1 MTEETNNIENHSVGG
16 SVAVGRDVTVGGRST
31 VRGNATFNRD
41 VYISGWLNARN
52 IRGAGKGLYETV
64 DKLNSAYPNPENG
77 WFALVGNTLPAD
89 IYRAWGGEWV
99 ATGQKGGEPVLEL
112 AKLTELSESLENE
125 ISARVAAD
133 EALKKAVDAEVTARA
148 NGDKELSD
156 ALAKEIADREKAIAD
171 EILARTTAID
181 KAIEAEAAART
192 KDIAAEAKAREDAD
206 AAETKAR
213 TTAIDKAIEAEA
225 AARTKD
231 IAAEAKARED
241 ADAAETKARTA
252 AIEAE
257 AQARDTAIFAEATAR
272 SNADTALQT
281 AMNENVKELK
291 GADTEHESRLLALE
305 QSEWPLSLELSI
317 NPILIEFTGSEKDA
331 SVSWKI
337 MRKGV
342 GVTPTALTFKQ
353 DGVALVAGLTASGSI
368 NAKVNKLGDT
378 VFEIAVEAE
387 GMKKSAS
394 KKLTMVLPVYMGF
407 AGASDAAGLAIT
419 KLSKYAPLA
428 SPAGTYKIKNNADG
442 IYLWLCVPDTMTINK
457 VTSSGFTVPMREVQI
472 GQTELGGYKCYRS
485 SNAIVAGEYTYTIS

>member
-31 VRGNATFNRD
+31 IRGNATFNRD

-64 DKLNSAYPNPENG
+64 EKLNSAYPNPENG

-89 IYRAWGGEWV
+89 IYRAWGGVWE

-125 ISARVAAD
+125 VSARVAAD
-133 EALKKAVDAEVTARA
+133 EALKKAIDAEVTARA

-156 ALAKEIADREKAIAD
+156 ALTKEIADREKAIAD
-171 EILARTTAID
+171 EILARTTAIN
-181 KAIEAEAAART
+181 E
-192 KDIAAEAKAREDAD
+192 
-206 AAETKAR
+206 
-213 TTAIDKAIEAEA
+213 AIEAEA

-257 AQARDTAIFAEATAR
+257 AQARDTAISAEATAR

-291 GADTEHESRLLALE
+291 GADTLHESRLLALE

-317 NPILIEFTGSEKDA
+317 NPILIEFTGSEKDTTVA
-331 SVSWKI
+331 WKI
-337 MRKGV
+337 MRKGA
-342 GVTPTALTFKQ
+342 GVTPTVLTFKQ
-353 DGVALVAGLTASGSI
+353 DGVALSAELVANGSI

-407 AGASDAAGLAIT
+407 AGASDASGLAIT
-419 KLSKYAPLA
+419 GLSKYAPLT

-457 VTSSGFTVPMREVQI
+457 VTSSGFTVPMREVQT

>member
-16 SVAVGRDVTVGGRST
+16 SVAVGRDITVGGRST

-77 WFALVGNTLPAD
+77 WFALVGDTLPAD

-125 ISARVAAD
+125 VSARVAAD
-133 EALKKAVDAEVTARA
+133 EALKNAIDAEVTARA
-148 NGDKELSD
+148 NGDTELSD
-156 ALAKEIADREKAIAD
+156 ALTKEIADREKAIAD
-171 EILARTTAID
+171 EVLARTTAITE
-181 KAIEAEAAART
+181 AIEAEADART
-192 KDIAAEAKAREDAD
+192 KAIAAEAKAREDAD
-206 AAETKAR
+206 VAET
-213 TTAIDKAIEAEA
+213 T
-225 AARTKD
+225 
-231 IAAEAKARED
+231 
-241 ADAAETKARTA
+241 ARTA

-257 AQARDTAIFAEATAR
+257 AQARDTAISAEATAR

-317 NPILIEFTGSEKDA
+317 NPILIEFTGSEKDT
-331 SVSWKI
+331 SVAWKI

-342 GVTPTALTFKQ
+342 GVTPTVLTFKQ
-353 DGVALVAGLTASGSI
+353 DGVALSAELVANGSI

-407 AGASDAAGLAIT
+407 AGASDAAGLVIT
-419 KLSKYAPLA
+419 ELSKYAPLA

-457 VTSSGFTVPMREVQI
+457 VTSSGFTVPMREVQT

>member
-31 VRGNATFNRD
+31 IRGNATFNRD

-89 IYRAWGGEWV
+89 LYRAWGGEWV

-171 EILARTTAID
+171 EVL
-181 KAIEAEAAART
+181 
-192 KDIAAEAKAREDAD
+192 
-206 AAETKAR
+206 AR

-317 NPILIEFTGSEKDA
+317 NPILIEFTGSEKDT
-331 SVSWKI
+331 SVAWKI

-342 GVTPTALTFKQ
+342 GVTPTVLTFKQ
-353 DGVALVAGLTASGSI
+353 DGVALSAELVANGSI

-394 KKLTMVLPVYMGF
+394 KKLTMVLPVYVGF

-419 KLSKYAPLA
+419 ELSKYAPLA

-442 IYLWLCVPDTMTINK
+442 IYLWFCVPDTMTINK
-457 VTSSGFTVPMREVQI
+457 VTSSGFTVPMREVQT

>member
-31 VRGNATFNRD
+31 IMGNATFNRD

-171 EILARTTAID
+171 EVLARTTAID

-192 KDIAAEAKAREDAD
+192 KDIAAEAKV
-206 AAETKAR
+206 
-213 TTAIDKAIEAEA
+213 
-225 AARTKD
+225 
-231 IAAEAKARED
+231 RED

-257 AQARDTAIFAEATAR
+257 AQARDTAISAEATAR

-317 NPILIEFTGSEKDA
+317 NPILIEFTGSEKDT
-331 SVSWKI
+331 SVAWKI

-342 GVTPTALTFKQ
+342 GVTPTVLTFKQ
-353 DGVALVAGLTASGSI
+353 DGVALSAELVANGSI

-419 KLSKYAPLA
+419 ELSKYAPLA

-457 VTSSGFTVPMREVQI
+457 VTSSGFTVPMREVQT

>member
-16 SVAVGRDVTVGGRST
+16 SLAVGRDVTVGGRST
-31 VRGNATFNRD
+31 IRGNATFNRD

-125 ISARVAAD
+125 VSARVAAD
-133 EALKKAVDAEVTARA
+133 EALKKAIDAEVTARA

-156 ALAKEIADREKAIAD
+156 ALTKEIADREKAIAD
-171 EILARTTAID
+171 EVLARTTAITE
-181 KAIEAEAAART
+181 AIEAEADART
-192 KDIAAEAKAREDAD
+192 KAIAAEAKARENAD
-206 AAETKAR
+206 AAET
-213 TTAIDKAIEAEA
+213 T
-225 AARTKD
+225 
-231 IAAEAKARED
+231 
-241 ADAAETKARTA
+241 ARTA

-257 AQARDTAIFAEATAR
+257 AQARDTAISAEATAR

-317 NPILIEFTGSEKDA
+317 NPILIEFTGSEKDT
-331 SVSWKI
+331 SVAWKI

-342 GVTPTALTFKQ
+342 GVTPTVLTFMQ
-353 DGVALVAGLTASGSI
+353 DGVALSAELVANGSI

-419 KLSKYAPLA
+419 ELSKYAPLS

-457 VTSSGFTVPMREVQI
+457 VTSSGFTVPMREVQT

>member
-31 VRGNATFNRD
+31 IRGNATFNRD

-148 NGDKELSD
+148 NGDKDLSD

-171 EILARTTAID
+171 EVLARTTAITE
-181 KAIEAEAAART
+181 AIDAEADART
-192 KDIAAEAKAREDAD
+192 KA
-206 AAETKAR
+206 
-213 TTAIDKAIEAEA
+213 
-225 AARTKD
+225 

-257 AQARDTAIFAEATAR
+257 AQARDTAISAEATAR

-317 NPILIEFTGSEKDA
+317 NPILIEFTGSEKDT
-331 SVSWKI
+331 SVAWKI

-342 GVTPTALTFKQ
+342 GVTPTVLTFKQ
-353 DGVALVAGLTASGSI
+353 DGVALSAELVANGSI

-419 KLSKYAPLA
+419 ELSKYAPLA

-457 VTSSGFTVPMREVQI
+457 VTSSGFTVPMREVQT

>member
-16 SVAVGRDVTVGGRST
+16 SVAVGRDVTVGGRSI
-31 VRGNATFNRD
+31 VRGNATFDRD

-64 DKLNSAYPNPENG
+64 EKLNSAYPNPENG
-77 WFALVGNTLPAD
+77 WFALVGDTLPAD
-89 IYRAWGGEWV
+89 LYQAWGGEWK

-125 ISARVAAD
+125 VSARVAAD
-133 EALKKAVDAEVTARA
+133 EALKKAIDAEVTART

-156 ALAKEIADREKAIAD
+156 ALTKEIADREKAIAD
-171 EILARTTAID
+171 EVLARTTAIT
-181 KAIEAEAAART
+181 KAIEAEADART
-192 KDIAAEAKAREDAD
+192 KAIAAEAKAREDAD
-206 AAETKAR
+206 VAET
-213 TTAIDKAIEAEA
+213 T
-225 AARTKD
+225 
-231 IAAEAKARED
+231 
-241 ADAAETKARTA
+241 ARTA

-257 AQARDTAIFAEATAR
+257 AQARGAAISDEATAR
-272 SNADTALQT
+272 SEADKALQT
-281 AMNENVKELK
+281 AMDKNVTELK
-291 GADTEHESRLLALE
+291 GADTSHESRLLALE
-305 QSEWPLSLELSI
+305 QSEWPLSLELTI
-317 NPILIEFTGSEKDA
+317 NPILIEFTGSEKDT
-331 SVSWKI
+331 SVAWKI

-342 GVTPTALTFKQ
+342 GVTPTVLTFKQ
-353 DGVALVAGLTASGSI
+353 DGVALSAELVANGSI

-419 KLSKYAPLA
+419 ELSKYAPLA

-457 VTSSGFTVPMREVQI
+457 VTSSGFTVPMREVQT

>member
-31 VRGNATFNRD
+31 IRGNATFNRD

-77 WFALVGNTLPAD
+77 WFALVGDTLPAD
-89 IYRAWGGEWV
+89 IYRAWGGEWK
-99 ATGQKGGEPVLEL
+99 ATGQKGGEPVLEI

-125 ISARVAAD
+125 VSARVAAD
-133 EALKKAVDAEVTARA
+133 EALKKAIDAEVTART

-156 ALAKEIADREKAIAD
+156 ALTKEIADREKAIAD
-171 EILARTTAID
+171 EVLARTTAIT
-181 KAIEAEAAART
+181 KAIEAEADART
-192 KDIAAEAKAREDAD
+192 KAIAAEAKAREDAD
-206 AAETKAR
+206 VAET
-213 TTAIDKAIEAEA
+213 T
-225 AARTKD
+225 
-231 IAAEAKARED
+231 
-241 ADAAETKARTA
+241 ARTA

-257 AQARDTAIFAEATAR
+257 AQARGTAISDEATAR
-272 SNADTALQT
+272 SEADKALQT
-281 AMNENVKELK
+281 AMDKNVTELK

-317 NPILIEFTGSEKDA
+317 NPILIEFTGSEKDTTVA
-331 SVSWKI
+331 WKI

-342 GVTPTALTFKQ
+342 VVTPTVLTFKQ
-353 DGVALVAGLTASGSI
+353 DGVALSAELVANGSI
-368 NAKVNKLGDT
+368 STKVNKLGDT
-378 VFEIAVEAE
+378 VFEIAVEAD
-387 GMKKSAS
+387 GMKKSTS

-419 KLSKYAPLA
+419 ELSKYAPLT
-428 SPAGTYKIKNNADG
+428 SPAGTYKIKNTADG

-457 VTSSGFTVPMREVQI
+457 VTSSGFTVPMREVQT

>member
-31 VRGNATFNRD
+31 IRGNATFNRD

-171 EILARTTAID
+171 EVLARTTAID
-181 KAIEAEAAART
+181 KAIEVEAAART
-192 KDIAAEAKAREDAD
+192 KDIAAEAKV
-206 AAETKAR
+206 
-213 TTAIDKAIEAEA
+213 
-225 AARTKD
+225 
-231 IAAEAKARED
+231 RED

-257 AQARDTAIFAEATAR
+257 AQARDTAISAEATAR

-317 NPILIEFTGSEKDA
+317 NPILIEFTGSEKDT
-331 SVSWKI
+331 SVAWKI

-342 GVTPTALTFKQ
+342 GVTPTVLTFKQ
-353 DGVALVAGLTASGSI
+353 DGVALSAELVANGSI

-419 KLSKYAPLA
+419 ELSKYAPLA

-457 VTSSGFTVPMREVQI
+457 VTSSGFTVPMREVQT

>member
-1 MTEETNNIENHSVGG
+1 MRAVADLRVMKEETNNIENHSVGG
-16 SVAVGRDVTVGGRST
+16 SVAVGRDVTVGGRSAI
-31 VRGNATFNRD
+31 RGNATFNRD

-64 DKLNSAYPNPENG
+64 EKLNSAYPNPENG
-77 WFALVGNTLPAD
+77 WFALVGDTLPAD
-89 IYRAWGGEWV
+89 IYRAWGGEWK

-125 ISARVAAD
+125 VSARVAAD
-133 EALKKAVDAEVTARA
+133 EALKKAIDAEVTART

-171 EILARTTAID
+171 EVLARTTAIT
-181 KAIEAEAAART
+181 E
-192 KDIAAEAKAREDAD
+192 
-206 AAETKAR
+206 
-213 TTAIDKAIEAEA
+213 
-225 AARTKD
+225 
-231 IAAEAKARED
+231 
-241 ADAAETKARTA
+241 

-257 AQARDTAIFAEATAR
+257 AQARGTAISDEATAR
-272 SNADTALQT
+272 SEADKALQT
-281 AMNENVKELK
+281 AMDKNVTELK
-291 GADTEHESRLLALE
+291 GSDTEHESRLLALE
-305 QSEWPLSLELSI
+305 QSEWPLSLELTI

-342 GVTPTALTFKQ
+342 GVTPTVLTFKQ
-353 DGVALVAGLTASGSI
+353 DGVALSAELSANGSI

-378 VFEIAVEAE
+378 VFEIEVEAD
-387 GMKKSAS
+387 GMQKSAS

-419 KLSKYAPLA
+419 ELSKYAPLA

-442 IYLWLCVPDTMTINK
+442 IYLWLCVPDTMTINR
-457 VTSSGFTVPMREVQI
+457 VTSSGFTVPMREVQS

>member
-31 VRGNATFNRD
+31 IRGNATFNRD

-133 EALKKAVDAEVTARA
+133 EALKKAVDAEVTAR
-148 NGDKELSD
+148 
-156 ALAKEIADREKAIAD
+156 
-171 EILARTTAID
+171 
-181 KAIEAEAAART
+181 
-192 KDIAAEAKAREDAD
+192 
-206 AAETKAR
+206 
-213 TTAIDKAIEAEA
+213 
-225 AARTKD
+225 
-231 IAAEAKARED
+231 
-241 ADAAETKARTA
+241 
-252 AIEAE
+252 
-257 AQARDTAIFAEATAR
+257 

-317 NPILIEFTGSEKDA
+317 NPILIEFTGSEKDT
-331 SVSWKI
+331 SVAWKI

-342 GVTPTALTFKQ
+342 GVTPTVLTFKQ
-353 DGVALVAGLTASGSI
+353 DGVALSAELVANGSI

-419 KLSKYAPLA
+419 ELSKYAPLA

-457 VTSSGFTVPMREVQI
+457 VTSSGFTVPMREVQT

>member
-16 SVAVGRDVTVGGRST
+16 SVAVGRDVTVGGRSN

-133 EALKKAVDAEVTARA
+133 EALKKAIDAEVTART

-171 EILARTTAID
+171 EVLARTTAID
-181 KAIEAEAAART
+181 KAIET
-192 KDIAAEAKAREDAD
+192 
-206 AAETKAR
+206 
-213 TTAIDKAIEAEA
+213 EA

-317 NPILIEFTGSEKDA
+317 NPILIEFTGSEKDT
-331 SVSWKI
+331 SVAWKI

-342 GVTPTALTFKQ
+342 GVTPTVLTFKQ
-353 DGVALVAGLTASGSI
+353 DGVALSAELVANGSI

-419 KLSKYAPLA
+419 ELSKYAPLA

-442 IYLWLCVPDTMTINK
+442 IYLWFCVPDTMTINK
-457 VTSSGFTVPMREVQI
+457 VTSSGFTVPMREVQT

>member
-16 SVAVGRDVTVGGRST
+16 SVAVGRDITVGGRST

-77 WFALVGNTLPAD
+77 WFALVGDTLPAD

-125 ISARVAAD
+125 VSARVAAD
-133 EALKKAVDAEVTARA
+133 EALKNAIDAEVTARA

-156 ALAKEIADREKAIAD
+156 ALTKEIADREKAIAD
-171 EILARTTAID
+171 EVLARTTAINE
-181 KAIEAEAAART
+181 AIEAEVAART
-192 KDIAAEAKAREDAD
+192 KAIAAEAKAREDAD
-206 AAETKAR
+206 V
-213 TTAIDKAIEAEA
+213 
-225 AARTKD
+225 
-231 IAAEAKARED
+231 
-241 ADAAETKARTA
+241 AETKARTA

-257 AQARDTAIFAEATAR
+257 AQARDTAISAEATAR

-317 NPILIEFTGSEKDA
+317 NPILIEFTGSEKGT
-331 SVSWKI
+331 SVAWKI

-342 GVTPTALTFKQ
+342 GVTPTVLTFKQ
-353 DGVALVAGLTASGSI
+353 DGVALSAELVANGSI

-419 KLSKYAPLA
+419 ELSKYAPLA
-428 SPAGTYKIKNNADG
+428 SPAGTYKIKNNTDG

-457 VTSSGFTVPMREVQI
+457 VTSSGFTVPMREVQT

>member
-16 SVAVGRDVTVGGRST
+16 SVAVGRDVTVGGRSI
-31 VRGNATFNRD
+31 VRGNATFDRD

-64 DKLNSAYPNPENG
+64 GNLNSAYPNPENG
-77 WFALVGNTLPAD
+77 WFALVGDTLPAD
-89 IYRAWGGEWV
+89 IYRAWGGEWK

-125 ISARVAAD
+125 VSARVAAD
-133 EALKKAVDAEVTARA
+133 EALKKAIDAEVTART

-171 EILARTTAID
+171 EVL
-181 KAIEAEAAART
+181 
-192 KDIAAEAKAREDAD
+192 
-206 AAETKAR
+206 
-213 TTAIDKAIEAEA
+213 
-225 AARTKD
+225 
-231 IAAEAKARED
+231 
-241 ADAAETKARTA
+241 ARTA

-257 AQARDTAIFAEATAR
+257 AQARGTAISDEATAR
-272 SNADTALQT
+272 SEADKALQT
-281 AMNENVKELK
+281 AMDKNVTELK

-317 NPILIEFTGSEKDA
+317 NPILIEFTGSEKDTTVA
-331 SVSWKI
+331 WKI

-342 GVTPTALTFKQ
+342 GVTPTELTFKQ
-353 DGVALVAGLTASGSI
+353 NGVALAAGLTASGSI

-378 VFEIAVEAE
+378 VFEIVVSAD
-387 GMKKSAS
+387 GMKGSTS

-407 AGASDAAGLAIT
+407 AGASDASGLAIT
-419 KLSKYAPLA
+419 GLSKYAPLT

-457 VTSSGFTVPMREVQI
+457 VTSSGFTVPMREVQT

>member
-16 SVAVGRDVTVGGRST
+16 SVAVGRDITVGGRST

-125 ISARVAAD
+125 VSARVAAD
-133 EALKKAVDAEVTARA
+133 EALKKAIDAEVTART

-156 ALAKEIADREKAIAD
+156 ALTKEIADREKAIAD
-171 EILARTTAID
+171 EVLARTTAITE
-181 KAIEAEAAART
+181 AIEAEADART
-192 KDIAAEAKAREDAD
+192 KAIAAEAKAREDAD
-206 AAETKAR
+206 VAET
-213 TTAIDKAIEAEA
+213 T
-225 AARTKD
+225 
-231 IAAEAKARED
+231 
-241 ADAAETKARTA
+241 ARTA

-257 AQARDTAIFAEATAR
+257 AQARDTAISAEATAR

-317 NPILIEFTGSEKDA
+317 NPILIEFTGSEKDT
-331 SVSWKI
+331 SVAWKI

-342 GVTPTALTFKQ
+342 GVTPTVLTFKQ
-353 DGVALVAGLTASGSI
+353 DGVALSAELSANGSI

-378 VFEIAVEAE
+378 VFEIVVTAD
-387 GMKKSAS
+387 GMKGSTS

-407 AGASDAAGLAIT
+407 AGASDASGLAIT
-419 KLSKYAPLA
+419 GLSKYAPLT

-457 VTSSGFTVPMREVQI
+457 VTSSGFTVPMMEVQT

>member
-31 VRGNATFNRD
+31 IRGNATFNRD

-64 DKLNSAYPNPENG
+64 GKLNSAYPNPENG

-89 IYRAWGGEWV
+89 IYRAWGGVWE

-125 ISARVAAD
+125 VSAR
-133 EALKKAVDAEVTARA
+133 T

-156 ALAKEIADREKAIAD
+156 ALGKEIADREKAIAD
-171 EILARTTAID
+171 EVLARTTAITE
-181 KAIEAEAAART
+181 AIDAEADART
-192 KDIAAEAKAREDAD
+192 KAIAAEAKARDDAD
-206 AAETKAR
+206 V
-213 TTAIDKAIEAEA
+213 
-225 AARTKD
+225 
-231 IAAEAKARED
+231 
-241 ADAAETKARTA
+241 
-252 AIEAE
+252 
-257 AQARDTAIFAEATAR
+257 AEATAR
-272 SNADTALQT
+272 SEADKALQT

-317 NPILIEFTGSEKDA
+317 NPILIEFTGSEKDTTVA
-331 SVSWKI
+331 WKI

-342 GVTPTALTFKQ
+342 GVTPTVLTFKQ
-353 DGVALVAGLTASGSI
+353 DGVALSAELSANGSI

-378 VFEIAVEAE
+378 VFEIEVEAD
-387 GMKKSAS
+387 GMQKSAS

-419 KLSKYAPLA
+419 ELSKYAPLA

-442 IYLWLCVPDTMTINK
+442 IYLWLCVPDTMTINR
-457 VTSSGFTVPMREVQI
+457 VTSSGFTVPMSEVQT

>member
-31 VRGNATFNRD
+31 IRGNATFDRD

-64 DKLNSAYPNPENG
+64 DNLNSAYPNPENG
-77 WFALVGNTLPAD
+77 WFALVGDTLPAD
-89 IYRAWGGEWV
+89 IYRAWGGEWK
-99 ATGQKGGEPVLEL
+99 ATGQKGGEPVLEI

-125 ISARVAAD
+125 VSARVAAD
-133 EALKKAVDAEVTARA
+133 EALKKAIDAEVTART

-156 ALAKEIADREKAIAD
+156 ALTKEIADREKAIAD
-171 EILARTTAID
+171 EVLARTTAINEAI
-181 KAIEAEAAART
+181 KAESAART
-192 KDIAAEAKAREDAD
+192 KAIAAEAKAREDAD
-206 AAETKAR
+206 V
-213 TTAIDKAIEAEA
+213 
-225 AARTKD
+225 
-231 IAAEAKARED
+231 
-241 ADAAETKARTA
+241 AETKARTA

-257 AQARDTAIFAEATAR
+257 AQARDTAISAEATAR

-317 NPILIEFTGSEKDA
+317 NPILIEFTGSEKDT
-331 SVSWKI
+331 SVAWKI

-342 GVTPTALTFKQ
+342 GVTPTVLTFKQ
-353 DGVALVAGLTASGSI
+353 DGVALSAELSANGSI

-407 AGASDAAGLAIT
+407 AGASDVAGLAIT
-419 KLSKYAPLA
+419 ELSKYAPLA

-457 VTSSGFTVPMREVQI
+457 VTSSGFTVPMREVQT

>member
-16 SVAVGRDVTVGGRST
+16 SVAVGRDITVGGRST

-89 IYRAWGGEWV
+89 IYRAWGGEWK
-99 ATGQKGGEPVLEL
+99 ATGQKGGEPVLEI

-125 ISARVAAD
+125 ASARVAAD
-133 EALKKAVDAEVTARA
+133 EALKKAIDAEVTART

-156 ALAKEIADREKAIAD
+156 ALTKEIADREKAIAD
-171 EILARTTAID
+171 EVLARTTAINE
-181 KAIEAEAAART
+181 AIESEAAART

-206 AAETKAR
+206 V
-213 TTAIDKAIEAEA
+213 
-225 AARTKD
+225 
-231 IAAEAKARED
+231 
-241 ADAAETKARTA
+241 AETKARTA

-257 AQARDTAIFAEATAR
+257 AQARDTAISTEATAR

-317 NPILIEFTGSEKDA
+317 NPILIEFTGSEKDT
-331 SVSWKI
+331 SVAWKI

-342 GVTPTALTFKQ
+342 GVTPTVLTFKQ
-353 DGVALVAGLTASGSI
+353 DGVALSAELSANGSI

-419 KLSKYAPLA
+419 GLSKYAPLT

-457 VTSSGFTVPMREVQI
+457 VTSSGFTVPMREVQT

>member
-31 VRGNATFNRD
+31 IRGNATFNRD

-171 EILARTTAID
+171 EVL
-181 KAIEAEAAART
+181 
-192 KDIAAEAKAREDAD
+192 
-206 AAETKAR
+206 AR

-257 AQARDTAIFAEATAR
+257 AQARDTAISAEATTR

-281 AMNENVKELK
+281 AMNENMKELK

-317 NPILIEFTGSEKDA
+317 NPILIEFTGSEKDT
-331 SVSWKI
+331 SVAWKI

-342 GVTPTALTFKQ
+342 GVTPTVLTFKQ
-353 DGVALVAGLTASGSI
+353 DGVVLSAELVANGSI

-419 KLSKYAPLA
+419 ELSKYAPLA

-457 VTSSGFTVPMREVQI
+457 VTSSGFTVPMREVQT

>member
-16 SVAVGRDVTVGGRST
+16 SVAVGRDVTVGGRSI
-31 VRGNATFNRD
+31 VRGNATFDRD

-77 WFALVGNTLPAD
+77 WFALVGDTLPAD

-125 ISARVAAD
+125 VSARVAAD
-133 EALKKAVDAEVTARA
+133 EALKKAIDAEVTARA

-171 EILARTTAID
+171 EVLARTTAIT
-181 KAIEAEAAART
+181 KAIEAEADART
-192 KDIAAEAKAREDAD
+192 KAIAAEAKAREDAD
-206 AAETKAR
+206 VAET
-213 TTAIDKAIEAEA
+213 T
-225 AARTKD
+225 
-231 IAAEAKARED
+231 
-241 ADAAETKARTA
+241 ARTA

-257 AQARDTAIFAEATAR
+257 AQARDTAISAEATAR

-317 NPILIEFTGSEKDA
+317 NPILIEFTGSEKDTTVA
-331 SVSWKI
+331 WKI

-342 GVTPTALTFKQ
+342 GVTPTVLTFKQ
-353 DGVALVAGLTASGSI
+353 DGVALSAELVANGSI
-368 NAKVNKLGDT
+368 STKVNKLGDT
-378 VFEIAVEAE
+378 VFEIAVEAD
-387 GMKKSAS
+387 GMKKSTS

-419 KLSKYAPLA
+419 ELSKYAPLT
-428 SPAGTYKIKNNADG
+428 SPAGTYKIKNTADG

-457 VTSSGFTVPMREVQI
+457 VTSSGFTVPMREVQT

>member
-31 VRGNATFNRD
+31 VRGNATFDRD

-77 WFALVGNTLPAD
+77 WFALVGDTLPAD
-89 IYRAWGGEWV
+89 IYRAWGGEWK

-125 ISARVAAD
+125 VSARVAAD
-133 EALKKAVDAEVTARA
+133 EALKKAIDAEVTART

-156 ALAKEIADREKAIAD
+156 ALTKEIADREKAIAD
-171 EILARTTAID
+171 EVLARTTAINE
-181 KAIEAEAAART
+181 AIEAEAAART

-206 AAETKAR
+206 V
-213 TTAIDKAIEAEA
+213 
-225 AARTKD
+225 
-231 IAAEAKARED
+231 
-241 ADAAETKARTA
+241 AETKARTA

-257 AQARDTAIFAEATAR
+257 AQARDTAISTEATAR

-317 NPILIEFTGSEKDA
+317 NPILIEFTGSEKDT
-331 SVSWKI
+331 SVAWKI

-342 GVTPTALTFKQ
+342 GVTPTVLTFKQ
-353 DGVALVAGLTASGSI
+353 DGVALSAELSANGSI

-419 KLSKYAPLA
+419 ELSKYAPLA

-457 VTSSGFTVPMREVQI
+457 VTSSGFTVPMREVQT

>member
-31 VRGNATFNRD
+31 VRGNATFDRD

-125 ISARVAAD
+125 VSARVAAD

-171 EILARTTAID
+171 EVL
-181 KAIEAEAAART
+181 
-192 KDIAAEAKAREDAD
+192 
-206 AAETKAR
+206 AR

-257 AQARDTAIFAEATAR
+257 AQARDTAISAEATAR

-317 NPILIEFTGSEKDA
+317 NPILIEFTGSEKDT
-331 SVSWKI
+331 SVAWKI

-342 GVTPTALTFKQ
+342 GVTPTVLTFKQ
-353 DGVALVAGLTASGSI
+353 DGVALSAELSANGSI

-378 VFEIAVEAE
+378 VFEIAVEAD

-419 KLSKYAPLA
+419 ELSKYAPLA

-457 VTSSGFTVPMREVQI
+457 VTSSGFTVPMREVQT

>member
-31 VRGNATFNRD
+31 IRGNATFNRD

-125 ISARVAAD
+125 VSARVAAD

-171 EILARTTAID
+171 EVLARTTAID

-206 AAETKAR
+206 AAETKA
-213 TTAIDKAIEAEA
+213 
-225 AARTKD
+225 
-231 IAAEAKARED
+231 
-241 ADAAETKARTA
+241 
-252 AIEAE
+252 
-257 AQARDTAIFAEATAR
+257 
-272 SNADTALQT
+272 
-281 AMNENVKELK
+281 
-291 GADTEHESRLLALE
+291 
-305 QSEWPLSLELSI
+305 
-317 NPILIEFTGSEKDA
+317 
-331 SVSWKI
+331 KI
-337 MRKGV
+337 GRAHV
-342 GVTPTALTFKQ
+342 
-353 DGVALVAGLTASGSI
+353 
-368 NAKVNKLGDT
+368 
-378 VFEIAVEAE
+378 
-387 GMKKSAS
+387 
-394 KKLTMVLPVYMGF
+394 
-407 AGASDAAGLAIT
+407 
-419 KLSKYAPLA
+419 
-428 SPAGTYKIKNNADG
+428 
-442 IYLWLCVPDTMTINK
+442 
-457 VTSSGFTVPMREVQI
+457 
-472 GQTELGGYKCYRS
+472 
-485 SNAIVAGEYTYTIS
+485 

>member
-16 SVAVGRDVTVGGRST
+16 SVAVGRDVTVGGRSI

-77 WFALVGNTLPAD
+77 WFALVGDTLPAD

-125 ISARVAAD
+125 VSARVAAD
-133 EALKKAVDAEVTARA
+133 EALK
-148 NGDKELSD
+148 N
-156 ALAKEIADREKAIAD
+156 
-171 EILARTTAID
+171 
-181 KAIEAEAAART
+181 AIEAEAAART
-192 KDIAAEAKAREDAD
+192 KAIAAEAKAREDAD
-206 AAETKAR
+206 VAET
-213 TTAIDKAIEAEA
+213 T
-225 AARTKD
+225 
-231 IAAEAKARED
+231 
-241 ADAAETKARTA
+241 ARTA

-257 AQARDTAIFAEATAR
+257 AQARDTAISAEATAR

-317 NPILIEFTGSEKDA
+317 NPILIEFTGSEKDT
-331 SVSWKI
+331 SVAWKI

-342 GVTPTALTFKQ
+342 GVTPTVLTFKQ
-353 DGVALVAGLTASGSI
+353 DGVALSAELVANGSI

-407 AGASDAAGLAIT
+407 AGASDAAGLVIT
-419 KLSKYAPLA
+419 ELSKYAPLA

-457 VTSSGFTVPMREVQI
+457 VTSSGFTVPMREVQT

>member
-77 WFALVGNTLPAD
+77 WFALVGDTLPAA

-125 ISARVAAD
+125 VSARVAAE
-133 EALKKAVDAEVTARA
+133 EALKNAIDAEVTARA

-156 ALAKEIADREKAIAD
+156 ALTKEIADREKAIAD
-171 EILARTTAID
+171 EVLARTTAINE
-181 KAIEAEAAART
+181 AIEAEVAART
-192 KDIAAEAKAREDAD
+192 KAIAAEAKAREDAD
-206 AAETKAR
+206 VAETKV
-213 TTAIDKAIEAEA
+213 
-225 AARTKD
+225 
-231 IAAEAKARED
+231 
-241 ADAAETKARTA
+241 RTA

-257 AQARDTAIFAEATAR
+257 AQARDTAISAEATAR

-317 NPILIEFTGSEKDA
+317 NPILIEFTGSEKDT
-331 SVSWKI
+331 SVAWKI

-342 GVTPTALTFKQ
+342 GVTPTVLTFKQ
-353 DGVALVAGLTASGSI
+353 DGVALSAELSANGSI

-419 KLSKYAPLA
+419 ELSKYAPLA

-457 VTSSGFTVPMREVQI
+457 VTSSGFTVPMREVQT

>member
-16 SVAVGRDVTVGGRST
+16 SVAVGRDVTVGGRSI
-31 VRGNATFNRD
+31 VRGNATFDRD

-77 WFALVGNTLPAD
+77 WFALVGDTLPAD
-89 IYRAWGGEWV
+89 IYRAWGGEWK
-99 ATGQKGGEPVLEL
+99 ATGQKGGEPVLEI

-125 ISARVAAD
+125 VSARVAAD
-133 EALKKAVDAEVTARA
+133 EALKKAIDAEVTART

-156 ALAKEIADREKAIAD
+156 ALTKEIADREKAIAD
-171 EILARTTAID
+171 EVLARTTAIT
-181 KAIEAEAAART
+181 KAIEAEADART
-192 KDIAAEAKAREDAD
+192 KAIAAEAKAREDAD
-206 AAETKAR
+206 VAET
-213 TTAIDKAIEAEA
+213 T
-225 AARTKD
+225 
-231 IAAEAKARED
+231 
-241 ADAAETKARTA
+241 ARTA

-257 AQARDTAIFAEATAR
+257 AQARGAAISDEATAR
-272 SNADTALQT
+272 SEADKALQT
-281 AMNENVKELK
+281 AMDKNVTELK

-317 NPILIEFTGSEKDA
+317 NPILIEFTGSEKDTTVA
-331 SVSWKI
+331 WKI

-342 GVTPTALTFKQ
+342 GVTPTELTFKQ
-353 DGVALVAGLTASGSI
+353 NGVALAAGLTASGSI

-378 VFEIAVEAE
+378 VFEIVVTAD
-387 GMKKSAS
+387 GMKGSTS

-407 AGASDAAGLAIT
+407 AGASDASGLAIT
-419 KLSKYAPLA
+419 GLSKYAPLA
-428 SPAGTYKIKNNADG
+428 SPAGTYKIKNNTDG

-457 VTSSGFTVPMREVQI
+457 VTSSGFTVPMREVQT

>member
-16 SVAVGRDVTVGGRST
+16 SVAVGRDITVGGRST
-31 VRGNATFNRD
+31 IRGNATFNRD

-99 ATGQKGGEPVLEL
+99 ATGQKGGEPVLEI

-148 NGDKELSD
+148 NGDKELRD

-171 EILARTTAID
+171 EVLARTTAID
-181 KAIEAEAAART
+181 KAIEAETDART
-192 KDIAAEAKAREDAD
+192 KAIAAEAKAREDAD
-206 AAETKAR
+206 AAET
-213 TTAIDKAIEAEA
+213 T
-225 AARTKD
+225 
-231 IAAEAKARED
+231 
-241 ADAAETKARTA
+241 ARTA

-257 AQARDTAIFAEATAR
+257 AQARDTAISTEATAR
-272 SNADTALQT
+272 SEADTALQT
-281 AMNENVKELK
+281 AMDKNVKELK

-317 NPILIEFTGSEKDA
+317 NPILIEFTGSEKDTTVA
-331 SVSWKI
+331 WKI
-337 MRKGV
+337 MRKGA
-342 GVTPTALTFKQ
+342 GVTPTVLTFKQ
-353 DGVALVAGLTASGSI
+353 DGVALSAELVANGSI
-368 NAKVNKLGDT
+368 STKVNKLGDT
-378 VFEIAVEAE
+378 VFEIAVEAD

-419 KLSKYAPLA
+419 ELSKYAPLA

-457 VTSSGFTVPMREVQI
+457 VTSSGFTVPMREVQT

>member
-31 VRGNATFNRD
+31 IRGNATFNRD

-171 EILARTTAID
+171 EVL
-181 KAIEAEAAART
+181 
-192 KDIAAEAKAREDAD
+192 
-206 AAETKAR
+206 AR

-257 AQARDTAIFAEATAR
+257 AQARDTAISAEATAR

-281 AMNENVKELK
+281 AMNENMKELK

-317 NPILIEFTGSEKDA
+317 NPILIEFTGSEKDT
-331 SVSWKI
+331 SVAWKI
-337 MRKGV
+337 VRKGV
-342 GVTPTALTFKQ
+342 GVTPTVLTFKQ
-353 DGVALVAGLTASGSI
+353 DGVVLSAELVANGSI

-419 KLSKYAPLA
+419 ELSKYAPLA

-457 VTSSGFTVPMREVQI
+457 VTSSGFTVPMRDVQT

>member
-31 VRGNATFNRD
+31 VRGNATFDRD

-77 WFALVGNTLPAD
+77 WFALVGDTLPAN
-89 IYRAWGGEWV
+89 IYRAWGGEWK

-125 ISARVAAD
+125 VSARVAAD
-133 EALKKAVDAEVTARA
+133 EALKKAIDAEVTARI

-156 ALAKEIADREKAIAD
+156 ALTKEIADREKAIAD
-171 EILARTTAID
+171 EVLARTTAIN
-181 KAIEAEAAART
+181 E
-192 KDIAAEAKAREDAD
+192 
-206 AAETKAR
+206 
-213 TTAIDKAIEAEA
+213 AIEAEA

-257 AQARDTAIFAEATAR
+257 AQARDTAISAEATAR

-281 AMNENVKELK
+281 AMNKNVKELK

-317 NPILIEFTGSEKDA
+317 NPILIEFTGSEKDT
-331 SVSWKI
+331 SVAWKI

-342 GVTPTALTFKQ
+342 GVTPTVLTFKQ
-353 DGVALVAGLTASGSI
+353 DGVALSAELVANGSI

-407 AGASDAAGLAIT
+407 AGASDASGLAIT
-419 KLSKYAPLA
+419 GLSKYAPLT

-457 VTSSGFTVPMREVQI
+457 VTSSGFTVPMREVQT

>member
-31 VRGNATFNRD
+31 VRGNATFDRD

-77 WFALVGNTLPAD
+77 WFALVGDTLPAD
-89 IYRAWGGEWV
+89 IYWAWGGEWK
-99 ATGQKGGEPVLEL
+99 ATGQKGGEPVLEI

-125 ISARVAAD
+125 VSARVAAD
-133 EALKKAVDAEVTARA
+133 EALKKAIDAEVTART

-156 ALAKEIADREKAIAD
+156 ALTKEIADREKAIAD
-171 EILARTTAID
+171 EVLARTTAIN
-181 KAIEAEAAART
+181 E
-192 KDIAAEAKAREDAD
+192 
-206 AAETKAR
+206 
-213 TTAIDKAIEAEA
+213 
-225 AARTKD
+225 
-231 IAAEAKARED
+231 
-241 ADAAETKARTA
+241 

-257 AQARDTAIFAEATAR
+257 AQARGTAISDEATAR
-272 SNADTALQT
+272 SEADKALQT
-281 AMNENVKELK
+281 AMDKNVTELK

-305 QSEWPLSLELSI
+305 QSEWPLSLELTI
-317 NPILIEFTGSEKDA
+317 NPILIEFTGSEKDT
-331 SVSWKI
+331 SVAWKI

-342 GVTPTALTFKQ
+342 GVTPTVLTFKQ
-353 DGVALVAGLTASGSI
+353 DGVALSAELVANGSI

-387 GMKKSAS
+387 GMKKSTS

-419 KLSKYAPLA
+419 ELSKYAPLA

-457 VTSSGFTVPMREVQI
+457 VTSSGFTVPMREVQT

>member
-16 SVAVGRDVTVGGRST
+16 SLAVGRDVTVGGRST
-31 VRGNATFNRD
+31 IRGNATFNRD

-125 ISARVAAD
+125 VSARVAAD
-133 EALKKAVDAEVTARA
+133 EALKKAIDAEVTARA

-156 ALAKEIADREKAIAD
+156 ALTKEIADREKAIAD
-171 EILARTTAID
+171 EVLARTTAITE
-181 KAIEAEAAART
+181 AIEAEADART
-192 KDIAAEAKAREDAD
+192 KAIAAEAKARENAD
-206 AAETKAR
+206 AAET
-213 TTAIDKAIEAEA
+213 T
-225 AARTKD
+225 
-231 IAAEAKARED
+231 
-241 ADAAETKARTA
+241 ARTA

-257 AQARDTAIFAEATAR
+257 AQARDTAISAEATAR

-317 NPILIEFTGSEKDA
+317 NPILIEFTGSEKDT
-331 SVSWKI
+331 SVAWKI

-342 GVTPTALTFKQ
+342 GVTPTVLTFKQ
-353 DGVALVAGLTASGSI
+353 DGVALSAELVANGSI

-419 KLSKYAPLA
+419 ELSKYAPLS
-428 SPAGTYKIKNNADG
+428 SPAGTYKIKNNTDG

-457 VTSSGFTVPMREVQI
+457 VTSSGFTVPMREVQT

>member
-52 IRGAGKGLYETV
+52 IRGSGKGLYETV

-77 WFALVGNTLPAD
+77 WFALVGDTLPAD

-125 ISARVAAD
+125 VSARVAAD
-133 EALKKAVDAEVTARA
+133 EALKNAIDAEVTARA

-156 ALAKEIADREKAIAD
+156 ALTKEIADREKAIAD
-171 EILARTTAID
+171 EVLARTTAINE
-181 KAIEAEAAART
+181 AIEAEAAART
-192 KDIAAEAKAREDAD
+192 KAIAAEAKAREDAD
-206 AAETKAR
+206 V
-213 TTAIDKAIEAEA
+213 
-225 AARTKD
+225 
-231 IAAEAKARED
+231 
-241 ADAAETKARTA
+241 AETKARTA

-257 AQARDTAIFAEATAR
+257 AQARDTAISAEATAR

-317 NPILIEFTGSEKDA
+317 NPILIEFTGSEKDT
-331 SVSWKI
+331 SVAWKI

-342 GVTPTALTFKQ
+342 GVTPTVLTFKQ
-353 DGVALVAGLTASGSI
+353 DGVALSAELVANGSI

-419 KLSKYAPLA
+419 GLSKYAPLT

-457 VTSSGFTVPMREVQI
+457 VTSSGFTVPMREVQT

>member
-16 SVAVGRDVTVGGRST
+16 SVAVGRDITVGGRST
-31 VRGNATFNRD
+31 VRGNATFDRD

-64 DKLNSAYPNPENG
+64 EKLNSAYPNPENG

-125 ISARVAAD
+125 VSARVAAD
-133 EALKKAVDAEVTARA
+133 EALKKAIDAEVTART

-156 ALAKEIADREKAIAD
+156 ALTKEIADREKAIAD
-171 EILARTTAID
+171 EVLARTTAITE
-181 KAIEAEAAART
+181 AIDAEADART
-192 KDIAAEAKAREDAD
+192 KAIAAEAKAREDAD
-206 AAETKAR
+206 V
-213 TTAIDKAIEAEA
+213 AEA
-225 AARTKD
+225 
-231 IAAEAKARED
+231 
-241 ADAAETKARTA
+241 KARTA

-257 AQARDTAIFAEATAR
+257 AQARDTAISTEATAR

-317 NPILIEFTGSEKDA
+317 NPILIEFTGSEKDT
-331 SVSWKI
+331 SVAWKI

-342 GVTPTALTFKQ
+342 GVTPTVLTFKQ
-353 DGVALVAGLTASGSI
+353 DGVALSAELSANGSI

-419 KLSKYAPLA
+419 ELSKYAPLA

-457 VTSSGFTVPMREVQI
+457 VTSSGFTVPMREVQT

>member
-31 VRGNATFNRD
+31 IRGNATFNRD

-89 IYRAWGGEWV
+89 LYRAWGGEWV

-125 ISARVAAD
+125 VSARVAAD

-171 EILARTTAID
+171 EVLARTTAIN
-181 KAIEAEAAART
+181 E
-192 KDIAAEAKAREDAD
+192 
-206 AAETKAR
+206 
-213 TTAIDKAIEAEA
+213 AIEAEA

-257 AQARDTAIFAEATAR
+257 AQARDTAISAEATAR

-317 NPILIEFTGSEKDA
+317 NPILIEFTGSEKDT
-331 SVSWKI
+331 SVAWKI

-342 GVTPTALTFKQ
+342 GVTPTVLTFKQ
-353 DGVALVAGLTASGSI
+353 DGVVLSAELVANGSI

-419 KLSKYAPLA
+419 ELSKYAPLA

-457 VTSSGFTVPMREVQI
+457 VTSSGFTVPMREVQT

>member
-31 VRGNATFNRD
+31 IRGNATFNRD

-99 ATGQKGGEPVLEL
+99 ATGQKGGEPVLDL

-125 ISARVAAD
+125 VSARVAAD

-171 EILARTTAID
+171 EVL
-181 KAIEAEAAART
+181 
-192 KDIAAEAKAREDAD
+192 
-206 AAETKAR
+206 AR

-257 AQARDTAIFAEATAR
+257 ARARDTAISAEATAR

-317 NPILIEFTGSEKDA
+317 NPILIEFTGSEKDT
-331 SVSWKI
+331 SVAWKI

-342 GVTPTALTFKQ
+342 GVTPTVLTFKQ
-353 DGVALVAGLTASGSI
+353 DGVALSAELSANGSI

-419 KLSKYAPLA
+419 ELSKYAPLA

-457 VTSSGFTVPMREVQI
+457 VTSSGFTVPMREVQT

>member
-171 EILARTTAID
+171 EVL
-181 KAIEAEAAART
+181 
-192 KDIAAEAKAREDAD
+192 
-206 AAETKAR
+206 AR

-252 AIEAE
+252 AIEEE
-257 AQARDTAIFAEATAR
+257 AQARDTAISAEATAR

-317 NPILIEFTGSEKDA
+317 NPILIEFTGSEKDT
-331 SVSWKI
+331 SVAWKI

-342 GVTPTALTFKQ
+342 GVTPTVLTFKQ
-353 DGVALVAGLTASGSI
+353 DGVVLSAELVANGSI

-419 KLSKYAPLA
+419 ELSKYAPLS

-457 VTSSGFTVPMREVQI
+457 VTSSGFTVPMREVQA